1 MQPDFA
7 GFPAD
12 PQQPSL
18 AAAPTQ
24 EPAQQPAP
32 EPLADL
38 HQSVIA
44 MRDTVW
50 LYVDD
55 LEKADKDKIIEQM
68 SEINPDA
75 AKAFAEGDMEGWT
88 QTIKA
93 GDEA

>member
-12 PQQPSL
+12 SQQPSQ

-44 MRDTVW
+44 MRDTVY
-50 LYVDD
+50 LYLDD

-68 SEINPDA
+68 SKYNPDA
-75 AKAFAEGDMEGWT
+75 AKAFAEGNMEAWT
-88 QTIKA
+88 
-93 GDEA
+93 